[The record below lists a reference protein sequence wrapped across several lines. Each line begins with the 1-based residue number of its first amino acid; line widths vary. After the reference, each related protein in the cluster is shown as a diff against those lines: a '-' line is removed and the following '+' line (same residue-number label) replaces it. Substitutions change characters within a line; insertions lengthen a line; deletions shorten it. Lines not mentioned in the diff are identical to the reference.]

1 MRSRAHLRVALP
13 SLLMLSV
20 AALFS
25 VMTVA
30 CSRSDADVQEEL
42 QKALASD
49 SATSGAHLTVTVTK
63 GVARLA
69 GETDTKAQQDRAV
82 DIARAIKGISQ
93 VEPAMR
99 LNDAALTQAVKTAVA
114 ANPSVNAVPLRIEV
128 HEGEVRLFSDQTNAD
143 QRATLVAIARG
154 VDGVS
159 QVEDDMK

>member
-1 MRSRAHLRVALP
+1 MH
-13 SLLMLSV
+13 
-20 AALFS
+20 
-25 VMTVA
+25 
-30 CSRSDADVQEEL
+30 
-42 QKALASD
+42 
-49 SATSGAHLTVTVTK
+49 
-63 GVARLA
+63 
-69 GETDTKAQQDRAV
+69 
-82 DIARAIKGISQ
+82 
-93 VEPAMR
+93 